1 MQLVVSRFR
10 LVVSAI
16 LMIPA
21 LAYEA
26 LQAPS
31 LHELGE

>member
-1 MQLVVSRFR
+1 MKLVVSRVR

-16 LMIPA
+16 LIIPS
-21 LAYEA
+21 LAVEA
-26 LQAPS
+26 LRAPS